1 MITFSCKNITEEELT
16 RCSFNLNKTE
26 YNVLLFLLKNY
37 KLHTIL
43 HISKSMKLERTTIQ
57 KAVKG
62 LVEKEL
68 VDKIQKNLPKG
79 GYILLYRV
87 KYKEE
92 IKSKIK
98 KLAHKWYK
106 DFQETINKL

>member
-16 RCSFNLNKTE
+16 RCSFNLSKTE
-26 YNVLLFLLKNY
+26 YNVLIFLLKNY
-37 KLHTIL
+37 KRHTVLHLSNSI
-43 HISKSMKLERTTIQ
+43 KLERTTIQ

-62 LVEKEL
+62 LVEKGL

-79 GYILLYRV
+79 GYIFLYKA

-106 DFQETINKL
+106 DFQETIDKL